1 MTFCGNITFYKDD
14 SFDTEVLNGIKQFG
28 AIINMYG
35 PMFATRDELT
45 AYKEMLELVNIEVV
59 EETEQFITYS
69 ISYKDE
75 HISDITYL
83 GDLN

>member
-14 SFDTEVLNGIKQFG
+14 SFDMEALDGIKQLG

-35 PMFATRDELT
+35 PMFATREELT
-45 AYKEMLELVNIEVV
+45 AYNEMLELINVKIV

-69 ISYKDE
+69 ISYEDE

-83 GDLN
+83 GELN